1 MATRVCPPVRSA
13 TVSPLR
19 PVEPTQYTSAGY
31 AKVMAEHGILP
42 SVDRTGICYDN
53 AAADPYQRDP
63 EERTREPQGL
73 PDQDP
78 PESGT

>member
-1 MATRVCPPVRSA
+1 
-13 TVSPLR
+13 
-19 PVEPTQYTSAGY
+19 
-31 AKVMAEHGILP
+31 MAEHGILP

-73 PDQDP
+73 PDRDP